1 MNVPTPLSTIAGDFP
16 DASMAVK
23 LTLRAMTCESMLRVT
38 ANKRTP
44 NEPTGPYPRA
54 NCPQCASRT
63 V

>member
-1 MNVPTPLSTIAGDFP
+1 MFRPTPLSTITGDFL
-16 DASMAVK
+16 DASMAIK
-23 LTLRAMTCESMLRVT
+23 ADSPRRGSESVLQAT

-44 NEPTGPYPRA
+44 NEPAGPYPRA